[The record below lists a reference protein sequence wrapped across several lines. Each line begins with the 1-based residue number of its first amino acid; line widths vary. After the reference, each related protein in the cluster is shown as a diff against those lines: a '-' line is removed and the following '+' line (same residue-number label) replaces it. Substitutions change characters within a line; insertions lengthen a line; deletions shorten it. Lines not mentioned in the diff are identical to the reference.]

1 MSFALPSNFALACPE
16 CAEVFTAA
24 HAQRIPTG
32 LSCGHVLCAECANA
46 VTIVSPPVCTV
57 CKVSIDAAGN
67 ELPALAAFCD
77 ATEVPVAAQAEA
89 STASAATLLTKENLY
104 RKKAGDAA
112 QASLAYQQ
120 KITAL
125 QESADAAVETVV
137 AAAAQLKAKLDEVAA
152 ARVARIRSCCADGI
166 KRLEIEQDELL
177 VRCSQLGAAAA
188 LCASAVASCETQ
200 AAGVLASLKPFDAL
214 ARKPIPN
221 AHPTVAVR
229 MVRRFA

>member
-1 MSFALPSNFALACPE
+1 MSSALSSSFTLACPE

-24 HAQRIPTG
+24 HAPRIPTA
-32 LSCGHVLCAECANA
+32 LSSGHVLCAECANA

-57 CKVSIDAAGN
+57 CKVPIDAAGN

-77 ATEVPVAAQAEA
+77 AVDVPAATEAATSTADVDALLAKEKLYRDKAAAAAEA
-89 STASAATLLTKENLY
+89 SL
-104 RKKAGDAA
+104 G
-112 QASLAYQQ
+112 YQQ

-188 LCASAVASCETQ
+188 LCASAVSSCEMQ
-200 AAGVLASLKPFDAL
+200 AAAVLASLRTFDTL
-214 ARKPIPN
+214 ASKPIPN

-229 MVRRFA
+229 VVRRFA